1 VSWLTDP
8 WGTELVS
15 RAGIELALVGVLG
28 GVLGVFVV
36 VRGLPYTVEAFAHTV
51 LPGAVLATVLGGSV
65 LLGGLAA
72 AGAAAIGIAL
82 ASRHGATNEDTA
94 VGVVFTG
101 MFALGVLLAAALG
114 PLDRDLTSFLF
125 GSVLGVS
132 RGDLLLSAGATLL
145 VLAVVAALWRPLV
158 ATAFD
163 REAAAGAGVRVARLD
178 ALLLALIALAV
189 VVAVRAIG
197 NVLVLAM
204 FVAPA
209 ASARLVCRR
218 LPSTVAASAGY
229 GVVSG
234 IGGLYLSFHA
244 GLAAGGS
251 VVLVATGLFAV
262 TWLASPRA
270 GLPAVA
276 VRARTERPARS

>member
-1 VSWLTDP
+1 MSLLTDP
-8 WGTELVS
+8 WGTELVT
-15 RAGIELALVGVLG
+15 RAGIELTLIGILG

-51 LPGAVLATVLGGSV
+51 LPGAVLAVALGGSIV
-65 LLGGLAA
+65 LGGLAA
-72 AGAAAIGIAL
+72 AAAAAIGIAL
-82 ASRHGATNEDTA
+82 ASRYAAVSEDTA

-101 MFALGVLLAAALG
+101 LFALGVLLASALG
-114 PLDRDLTSFLF
+114 PLDRDVSSFLF

-132 RGDLLLSAGATLL
+132 REDLSASAVVTLVVL
-145 VLAVVAALWRPLV
+145 VAVAALWRPLV

-163 REAAAGAGVRVARLD
+163 REAASGDGVRIAALD
-178 ALLLALIALAV
+178 AALLALIALAV

-218 LPSTVAASAGY
+218 LPATVATSVGY
-229 GVVSG
+229 GLAAG

-244 GLAAGGS
+244 GLAAGAS

-262 TWLASPRA
+262 TWLASPRG
-270 GLPAVA
+270 GLPAWA
-276 VRARTERPARS
+276 LRARSARPVRS